1 MLVLCGN
8 RVENGGSFTA
18 NIWILR
24 ATRSEDI
31 HQLVGN
37 DVDRHNHQLG
47 LLSMQIIKELN
58 LEKKNILQ
66 HMNNCNT

>member
-18 NIWILR
+18 IIWILR

-37 DVDRHNHQLG
+37 DVDSLNHHLG
-47 LLSMQIIKELN
+47 LMSMQIIKEY
-58 LEKKNILQ
+58 
-66 HMNNCNT
+66 